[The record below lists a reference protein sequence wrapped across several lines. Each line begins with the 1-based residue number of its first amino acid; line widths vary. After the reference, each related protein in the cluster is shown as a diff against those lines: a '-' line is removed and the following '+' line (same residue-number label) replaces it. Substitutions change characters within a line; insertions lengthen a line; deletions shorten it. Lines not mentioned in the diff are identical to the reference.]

1 MSLTFFGIYVWK
13 YLGKNSL
20 KKIWGSKKQ
29 KLLDVENGRT
39 LCFDEY
45 IASLCKNAGNKWSV
59 LARLSNVMCTNNK
72 KSFDESIYWITVW
85 LLTFN
90 LDVLLQGCQQ
100 QIIHLHEWSLW
111 VIYKDNFIFFED
123 LFKRDISFTIQ
134 GNIPLAAIELKV

>member
-1 MSLTFFGIYVWK
+1 MSLTCFGIYVWK

-45 IASLCKNAGNKWSV
+45 TASLCKNAGNKWSV

-72 KSFDESIYWITVW
+72 RFDESIYWITVW

-90 LDVLLQGCQQ
+90 LDVLLQGSQQ

-111 VIYKDNFIFFED
+111 VVYKDNFIFFED